1 MTDTSPPVV
10 LVPAGAPLVA
20 AATWVGQAC
29 WAELRLH
36 AALTVWLGDESD
48 PERRLAWWTL
58 RAHHAQVAD
67 RWHQR
72 LPELRE
78 MPRAD
83 FVGPSGSEVERW
95 FEDLEG
101 VPAVGPGR
109 VAALS
114 ATLHALAL
122 GYEAHRHV
130 TRGTADGPVAD
141 SLVLAA
147 ARAVADEV
155 AVLNLVDVAV
165 DDPVVPPLP

>member
-1 MTDTSPPVV
+1 MTDASPPV
-10 LVPAGAPLVA
+10 LVPAGAPLIA

-36 AALTVWLGDESD
+36 AALTAWLGDESE
-48 PERRLAWWTL
+48 PGRRLAWWTV

-78 MPRAD
+78 MPRAA
-83 FVGPSGSEVERW
+83 FVAPSGTEVERW
-95 FEDLEG
+95 FEALEG
-101 VPAVGPGR
+101 VPAGGPGR
-109 VAALS
+109 VAAVS
-114 ATLHALAL
+114 APLHALAL

-130 TRGTADGPVAD
+130 ARGPADGPVAD

-165 DDPVVPPLP
+165 DEPVVPALP